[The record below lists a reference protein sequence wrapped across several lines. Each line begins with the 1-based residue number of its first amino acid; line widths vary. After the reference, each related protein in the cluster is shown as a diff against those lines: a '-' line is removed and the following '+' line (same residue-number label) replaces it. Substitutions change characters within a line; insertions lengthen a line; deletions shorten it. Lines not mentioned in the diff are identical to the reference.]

1 MKFHSR
7 KLRLIWSTWAPM
19 FAIGLAVAAP
29 PTALAG
35 GTAQPPTNPSA
46 AWVAH
51 DINVRLYN
59 LPRSYSCDD
68 LRQKFRDVLLVLG
81 ARPDLD
87 VLTSRCELGSR
98 SPSVRVRFSM
108 PETIESTANHATV
121 VEVSTAVV
129 RLEPGRPVSL
139 DATDCELM
147 RQIKDGLLAPIS
159 QHVTTF
165 NLACSAPSS
174 KGARFNLS
182 VRTLQPVV
190 DGVRVADERERRLN

>member
-1 MKFHSR
+1 MRFHSR
-7 KLRLIWSTWAPM
+7 KLRLILSGGTPM
-19 FAIGLAVAAP
+19 FAIGFALAAAP
-29 PTALAG
+29 
-35 GTAQPPTNPSA
+35 TAQPPTNQPA

-51 DINVRLYN
+51 DINVHLHN

-81 ARPDLD
+81 ARPDPN
-87 VLTSRCELGSR
+87 VLTSRCELGYR
-98 SPSVRVRFSM
+98 SPSVRVRFSIAE
-108 PETIESTANHATV
+108 PSESTAKQGAV
-121 VEVSTAVV
+121 VEASAAVV
-129 RLEPGRPVSL
+129 RLEPGHPVSL

-182 VRTLQPVV
+182 VQTLQPLVG
-190 DGVRVADERERRLN
+190 GVRVADERERQLN